1 MTTINLGKVRLN
13 WLGTYSAGTTY
24 EINDAVLY
32 SGDSWVCVAQST
44 GNAPITGT
52 TINANWNALSRG
64 LSSLTSVRGDMV
76 IRGASGL
83 ERLPA
88 GSPGQVLI
96 SGGQSANPYWANR
109 QGRPNQSVYMGPN
122 PVTAGNGTN
131 TAASYYRQGIGSTE
145 SGMHSVPNGINGGYG
160 NSYMITEDRKAIKSW
175 GYQNYNTLGH
185 SAHSNQ
191 YSASTYPGDRTNPQA
206 QHCQFNTALDDD
218 EYFAYITRN
227 YDSVAVVTTKGKL
240 FCVGYNGYGQ
250 FGDGTTT
257 EKYIFT
263 QSTFFGPGTG
273 RTAKDVQIGRQ
284 YTGSSSTTCPWF
296 VLTEEGQLFGA
307 GYGAAGCLGQNNTSN
322 LSTWTQIG
330 AATLN
335 AGGAAVLGYRFSGKC
350 STSNSYIWAWNSA
363 GEYYGWGN
371 INNYQLGFLTAPTT
385 QRNTPS
391 RMTELEAALTG
402 IANTYPK
409 DIMMH
414 IGGND
419 NDRHIMIVL
428 FADGRMVCSGT
439 TNQGQ
444 AGIGGAASQTVNGWQ
459 VIPPPSGK
467 TWDRL
472 WGAGGFHSTYW
483 AKTTDNY
490 LYAWGHNNYRQI
502 MDNSATDRVSPT
514 LCSALP
520 TDFQGNIDSVFCF
533 GGNDTG
539 TSYVTVWVKSIIGGR
554 PRWASAG
561 STYHGSIGHPV
572 YIPSIWT
579 SGVNPREIT
588 AALPNF
594 GVGLKSFDYGYMYSQ
609 YNSIFLVYED
619 GRMFA
624 MGYDPN
630 NGTTGTH
637 DGSTYQSNI
646 WYPRQVIYT

>member
-13 WLGTYSAGTTY
+13 WLGTYSSVTTY

-32 SGDSWVCVAQST
+32 NGDSFVCVAAST
-44 GNAPITGT
+44 GNAPIAGS
-52 TINANWNALSRG
+52 TIHASWNALSRG
-64 LSSLTSVRGDMV
+64 ISTLATTRGDIV
-76 IRGASGL
+76 YRGASGL

-88 GSPGQVLI
+88 GSAGQVLV
-96 SGGQSANPYWANR
+96 SGGKDANPYYANR

-131 TAASYYRQGIGSTE
+131 TATYYHRQAIGSTE
-145 SGMHSVPNGINGGYG
+145 SGMHSVPNGVNGGYG
-160 NSYMITEDRKAIKSW
+160 NSYMITEDRKAIKAW
-175 GYQNYNTLGH
+175 GYQNYNTLGY

-191 YSASTYPGDRTNPQA
+191 YSATTYPGDRTNPQA
-206 QHCQFNTALDDD
+206 QFCQFDSALDDD
-218 EYFAYITRN
+218 EYFSYITRN
-227 YDSVAVVTTKGKL
+227 YDSAGVVTTKGKV
-240 FCVGYNGYGQ
+240 FFVGYNGYGQ
-250 FGDGTTT
+250 FGDGTTS

-263 QSTFFGPGTG
+263 KSSFFGPGTG
-273 RTAKDVQIGRQ
+273 RTAKDLQIGRQ
-284 YTGSSSTTCPWF
+284 FTGSSSTTCPFF

-335 AGGAAVLGYRFSGKC
+335 NGGAAVMGYRFSGKC
-350 STSNSYIWAWNSA
+350 STSNSYMFAWNSN

-371 INNYQLGFLTAPTT
+371 VNNYQLGFLSNSTT
-385 QRNTPS
+385 QRNVPT
-391 RMTELEAALTG
+391 RLTELEAAVSG
-402 IANTYPK
+402 IASTYPK
-409 DIMMH
+409 DIMTH
-414 IGGND
+414 IEGND

-428 FADGRMVCSGT
+428 FANGVMVSSGT

-444 AGIGGAASQTVNGWQ
+444 AGIGGADSQTVNGWG
-459 VIPPPSGK
+459 VIAPPSGK

-472 WGAGGFHSTYW
+472 WGAGGFHSSYW

-490 LYAWGHNNYRQI
+490 LYAWGHNNYRQL
-502 MDNSATDRVSPT
+502 MDNTSTARSAPV
-514 LCSALP
+514 LCTRLP
-520 TDFQGNIDSVFCF
+520 DGFQGNISAVFCF

-539 TSYVTVWVKSIIGGR
+539 TSYTTVWVKAMIDNR

-572 YIPSIWT
+572 YIPGIWT
-579 SGVNPREIT
+579 SGVDAREIT

-594 GVGLKSFDYGYMYSQ
+594 SVGLKTIDYCYMYSQ

-619 GRMFA
+619 GRMFF

-630 NGTTGTH
+630 SGTTGTH
-637 DGSTYQSNI
+637 DGSTYQSNV

>member
-1 MTTINLGKVRLN
+1 MVTINLGKVRLN

-32 SGDSWVCVAQST
+32 NGDSWVCVATST
-44 GNAPITGT
+44 GNAPITNT
-52 TINANWNALSRG
+52 AIHASWNALSRG
-64 LSSLTSVRGDMV
+64 LSSLATVRGDMV

-96 SGGQSANPYWANR
+96 SGGTSANPYWANR
-109 QGRPNQSVYMGPN
+109 QGRAGQSVYMGAN
-122 PVTAGNGTN
+122 PVTAGNGTT
-131 TAASYYRQGIGSTE
+131 TATFYHRQAIGSTE
-145 SGMHSVPNGINGGYG
+145 SGMASVPNGVNGGYG
-160 NSYMITEDRKAIKSW
+160 NSYFITENRKAVKAF
-175 GYQNYNTLGH
+175 GYQNYNSLGY

-191 YSASTYPGDRTNPQA
+191 IAASPYAGDRTNPQA
-206 QHCQFNTALDDD
+206 QFCQFNTALDED
-218 EYFAYITRN
+218 EFFSYVVRN
-227 YDSVAVVTTKGKL
+227 YDCAAVVTTKGKL
-240 FCVGYNGYGQ
+240 YYVGYNGYGQ
-250 FGDGTTT
+250 FGDGGTA

-273 RTAKDVQIGRQ
+273 RTAKDLQIGRQ
-284 YTGSSSTTCPWF
+284 FTGSSSTTCPWF

-330 AATLN
+330 ASTLN
-335 AGGAAVLGYRFSGKC
+335 AGGAAVMGYRFSAKC
-350 STSNSYIWAWNSA
+350 STSNSYMFAWNSN

-371 INNYQLGFLTAPTT
+371 INNYQLGFLTSPTT
-385 QRNTPS
+385 QRNTPT
-391 RMTELEAALTG
+391 RMTELEAAVPS
-402 IANTYPK
+402 IASTYPK
-409 DIMMH
+409 DIMTH
-414 IGGND
+414 IEGND

-428 FADGRMVCSGT
+428 FANGTMVCSGT
-439 TNQGQ
+439 TDQGQ
-444 AGIGGAASQTVNGWQ
+444 AGIGGAASQTVSGWQ
-459 VIPPPSGK
+459 VISPPAGK

-502 MDNSATDRVSPT
+502 MDNTTTTRVTPV

-520 TDFQGNIDSVFCF
+520 DNYQGNISSVFCF

-539 TSYVTVWVKSIIGGR
+539 TSYVTVWVGATIGGK
-554 PRWASAG
+554 PYWSSAG

-572 YIPSIWT
+572 YIPGIWT
-579 SGVNPREIT
+579 SGVNPRDIT
-588 AALPNF
+588 ASLPNF
-594 GVGLKSFDYGYMYSQ
+594 GVGLKTIDYAYMYSQ

-619 GRMFA
+619 GRMFF

-630 NGTTGTH
+630 NGITGTH
-637 DGSTYQSNI
+637 DGSTYQSNV